1 MQDRCTLKN
10 ENGDAVI
17 EIMVTDLDEFYN
29 PFDPSPIKIKDLR
42 QETVEYILESL
53 TGKEKDVRFR
63 LFLADELYADE
74 TIRIGIEQAIPAYF
88 KSRHHAAV
96 HTHKIENQKGRRN
109 LVRGLLFL
117 ILCVVI
123 STLITSFSGNS
134 ILYAVGQSLVV
145 IGWVALWKPAE
156 FYLYENRDLK
166 NIINQMKMLSDA
178 CIETRVMMQ

>member
-1 MQDRCTLKN
+1 
-10 ENGDAVI
+10 
-17 EIMVTDLDEFYN
+17 
-29 PFDPSPIKIKDLR
+29 
-42 QETVEYILESL
+42 
-53 TGKEKDVRFR
+53 
-63 LFLADELYADE
+63 
-74 TIRIGIEQAIPAYF
+74 
-88 KSRHHAAV
+88 HAAV